1 MMNQTILESAFFGS
15 INPGQLT
22 MATLILLL
30 PLPED
35 LHWKIYYMFL
45 DIQNYSDWEA
55 EQISLY
61 QNEIM
66 MESAV
71 GDGDWFDTR

>member
-1 MMNQTILESAFFGS
+1 
-15 INPGQLT
+15 